1 MMRIS
6 STLRIRFTRRILL
19 LLLSLLI
26 VHTLIIFPFPFPFV
40 EALIFT
46 HKGWRIAMNIGRETE
61 TFGMASDWASSGCRL
76 PLIVQCDFQNDN
88 KHNNKKSGTVVPLTG
103 DVRYTGPDGETIKP
117 VLGGEWSM
125 IAGNNNNNAKL
136 EQQREISF
144 TLTFPEEL
152 IRRDVILNAGS
163 ILRLDGLLYS
173 TTQLKEMNDIFYK
186 ARNAKWDAGEQ
197 LNDIEKRRDASLKWN
212 PNTNKWEQ
220 RYEKETLLSTL
231 KKQKDMLFA
240 ERKIQKINLERP
252 NPKDLSLDC
261 GPFPG
266 IDDGDVYFRKQGKVL
281 LSNQQG
287 DGGGIGQFWNSKKC
301 VVGSWAAEPI
311 NDKPL
316 SYY

>member
-1 MMRIS
+1 M
-6 STLRIRFTRRILL
+6 
-19 LLLSLLI
+19 LI
-26 VHTLIIFPFPFPFV
+26 AHSLIIYPFV

-46 HKGWRIAMNIGRETE
+46 HKGWRIAMNIGRESE
-61 TFGMASDWASSGCRL
+61 TTGMSSEWASSGCRL

-88 KHNNKKSGTVVPLTG
+88 KHNKKTGTVVPLTG
-103 DVRYTGPDGETIKP
+103 DVRYTGPDGEIIKP

-125 IAGNNNNNAKL
+125 ISGNNNSAEL

-144 TLTFPEEL
+144 TLNFPEEL

-173 TTQLKEMNDIFYK
+173 TAQLKEMNDIFYK
-186 ARNAKWDAGEQ
+186 ARDAKWYAGEQ

-212 PNTNKWEQ
+212 PNTNQWEQ
-220 RYEKETLLSTL
+220 RYEKETILSTL
-231 KKQKDMLFA
+231 KKQKNMLFA

-266 IDDGDVYFRKQGKVL
+266 IDDGDVYFRKQGRVL
-281 LSNQQG
+281 LSNRRG
-287 DGGGIGQFWNSKKC
+287 GGGGIGQFWNTKEC